1 MIESSKTV
9 GRRLFLAG
17 GTLAVAAACT
27 GGSEVAALK
36 KQLAETAP
44 TTLVQAGQLQA
55 AAAGAAPTGWDTAES
70 IRGGLKLVATFDS
83 SGPDA
88 WSAAAHPMVY
98 FTSEGGNNLFAG
110 LHIIDAYTKRVVK
123 GVNYELGE
131 YKVSPHTTGVS
142 PDGKWAYLQGGRTVD
157 GKNEDVTFIIN
168 ARTLKI
174 DKILKQESRFQGATR
189 VQRLHHVTGY
199 IDTKGQDRVV
209 VQYGF
214 GSNGGPHFILDPKD
228 NNRVVTAIT
237 VEDTGYW
244 MGHPFLTLDPAR
256 KFLYVGLKNAAWA
269 AEAHDVAGLAKIN
282 LETRA
287 VTIIPAVG
295 MHLIGMAHTAD
306 GKFLYVNDAE
316 ESMVVKI
323 DTATNQV
330 VGKASAGVAGPY
342 GLAMNW
348 DESELFAVGKG
359 EGSHNTGS
367 VLGVINL
374 QDFRTKRGIIN
385 PIPLGGTG
393 KVASIDHA
401 ILHPD
406 QAVNE
411 LWVSN
416 MAGDETIVLDLA
428 TRTVKAYIPTPG
440 GGNTHSGAFVKY
452 AADWTGTVLADHGGP
467 QNEQYA
473 ARLAV
478 VQAAAKT

>member
-1 MIESSKTV
+1 MLYVILGFDGPRAKELRPLHRSAHLEKL
-9 GRRLFLAG
+9 RRLAAQGRLVLAG
-17 GTLAVAAACT
+17 PFTDGH
-27 GGSEVAALK
+27 GSM
-36 KQLAETAP
+36 
-44 TTLVQAGQLQA
+44 
-55 AAAGAAPTGWDTAES
+55 
-70 IRGGLKLVATFDS
+70 I
-83 SGPDA
+83 
-88 WSAAAHPMVY
+88 Y
-98 FTSEGGNNLFAG
+98 
-110 LHIIDAYTKRVVK
+110 
-123 GVNYELGE
+123 
-131 YKVSPHTTGVS
+131 
-142 PDGKWAYLQGGRTVD
+142 
-157 GKNEDVTFIIN
+157 
-168 ARTLKI
+168 
-174 DKILKQESRFQGATR
+174 
-189 VQRLHHVTGY
+189 
-199 IDTKGQDRVV
+199 
-209 VQYGF
+209 
-214 GSNGGPHFILDPKD
+214 
-228 NNRVVTAIT
+228 
-237 VEDTGYW
+237 
-244 MGHPFLTLDPAR
+244 
-256 KFLYVGLKNAAWA
+256 
-269 AEAHDVAGLAKIN
+269 KIN
-282 LETRA
+282 LE
-287 VTIIPAVG
+287 
-295 MHLIGMAHTAD
+295 
-306 GKFLYVNDAE
+306 
-316 ESMVVKI
+316 
-323 DTATNQV
+323 TNQV
-330 VGKASAGVAGPY
+330 VGKGSAGVAGPY